1 MYLICAVCKSTTETT
16 ATVLISYLED
26 CSGHCLLSPQDNIIL
41 NWDNKLKPL
50 SYQIV
55 LRQNVVRQQELENE
69 IQPYSILFISA
80 GMHLITNFIINLS
93 IYNKSISS
101 TEGLHDLQSPSRVPR
116 AQNEP
121 QIVFFFLSDQPL
133 KFKFLM

>member
-26 CSGHCLLSPQDNIIL
+26 CSGHCLLSPQDKIIL

-55 LRQNVVRQQELENE
+55 LRQNVVRQQELKNE

-80 GMHLITNFIINLS
+80 GIHLITNFIINLS
-93 IYNKSISS
+93 IYNNKLAQLKDYMICKAHHVFQ
-101 TEGLHDLQSPSRVPR
+101 EPKMSPRL
-116 AQNEP
+116 
-121 QIVFFFLSDQPL
+121 FFFFCLINHWNSS
-133 KFKFLM
+133 F

>member
-55 LRQNVVRQQELENE
+55 LRQNVVRQQELETE

-93 IYNKSISS
+93 IYNNKLAQLKDYMICKAHHVFQ
-101 TEGLHDLQSPSRVPR
+101 EPKMSPRLF
-116 AQNEP
+116 
-121 QIVFFFLSDQPL
+121 FFFLSDQPF

>member
-26 CSGHCLLSPQDNIIL
+26 CSGHCLLSPQDKIIL

-55 LRQNVVRQQELENE
+55 LRQNVVRQQELKNE

-93 IYNKSISS
+93 IYNNKLAQLKDYMICKAHHVFQ
-101 TEGLHDLQSPSRVPR
+101 EPKMSPRL
-116 AQNEP
+116 
-121 QIVFFFLSDQPL
+121 FFFFCLINHWNSS
-133 KFKFLM
+133 F

>member
-26 CSGHCLLSPQDNIIL
+26 CSGHCLLSPQDKIIL

-55 LRQNVVRQQELENE
+55 LRQNVVRQQELETE

-93 IYNKSISS
+93 IYNNKLAQLKDYMICKAHHVFQ
-101 TEGLHDLQSPSRVPR
+101 EPKMSPRL
-116 AQNEP
+116 
-121 QIVFFFLSDQPL
+121 FFFFCLINHWNSS
-133 KFKFLM
+133 F

>member
-55 LRQNVVRQQELENE
+55 LRQNVVRQQELETE

-93 IYNKSISS
+93 IYNNKLAQLKDYMICKAHHVFQ
-101 TEGLHDLQSPSRVPR
+101 EPKMSPRL
-116 AQNEP
+116 
-121 QIVFFFLSDQPL
+121 FFFFCLINHWNSS
-133 KFKFLM
+133 F

>member
-93 IYNKSISS
+93 IYNNKLAQLKDYMICKAHHVFQ
-101 TEGLHDLQSPSRVPR
+101 EPKMSPRL
-116 AQNEP
+116 
-121 QIVFFFLSDQPL
+121 FFFFCLINHWNSS
-133 KFKFLM
+133 F

>member
-55 LRQNVVRQQELENE
+55 LRQNVVRQQELETE

-93 IYNKSISS
+93 IYNNKLAQLKDYMICKAHHVFQ
-101 TEGLHDLQSPSRVPR
+101 EPKMSPRL
-116 AQNEP
+116 
-121 QIVFFFLSDQPL
+121 FFFSLSDQPF